1 MAAPA
6 RWGGIGAGR
15 GAAVKRRAFI
25 GATLPATFAASVLA
39 GLSRAARALSP
50 PEPESI
56 TSVPWLRPLEA
67 PVLLNKFGG
76 SVGAVAFSADGQR
89 LLAETDKTVFS
100 LDAASGKALGEP
112 AASPRGLGERGAFLP
127 GGRQLVIATW
137 VSTVS
142 TENGR
147 RVASQA
153 GEVLRAEVGGPNV
166 NIKRQALLALRQQ
179 VTALGVSGDG
189 KLIALGLADGTVQ
202 VLDAGSGAS
211 LLGPVPGYAGIKLGP
226 TRLADVTA
234 IAFSADAARI
244 AFVGVDAALRF
255 LDAHSGKALGA
266 PLAPAVTGATSLI
279 ESLLFTPD
287 GKRLIAASQD
297 KGLYLLDAMTGKPL
311 GPRLQMDNKA
321 TALALSPDGL
331 RLVIG
336 GFSGEVR
343 RWELA

>member
-1 MAAPA
+1 M
-6 RWGGIGAGR
+6 
-15 GAAVKRRAFI
+15 GAAVKRRSFI
-25 GATLPATFAASVLA
+25 GATLPAAFAAS
-39 GLSRAARALSP
+39 GLSGVPRGARALSP
-50 PEPESI
+50 PEPESV
-56 TSVPWLRPLEA
+56 TSVPWLRPLDA
-67 PVLLNKFGG
+67 PLLLNKFGG
-76 SVGAVAFSADGQR
+76 TIGAVAFSADGKQLR
-89 LLAETDKTVFS
+89 AETDKTVFS

-153 GEVLRAEVGGPNV
+153 GEVLRAEVGGPAGSTGPNV
-166 NIKRQALLALRQQ
+166 DVKRQTLLALRQQ

-255 LDAHSGKALGA
+255 LDARSGKALGA

-297 KGLYLLDAMTGKPL
+297 KGLYLLDALTAKPL
-311 GPRLQMDNKA
+311 GPRLQLDSKA

-331 RLVIG
+331 RLAMG

>member
-1 MAAPA
+1 MGP
-6 RWGGIGAGR
+6 
-15 GAAVKRRAFI
+15 AVKRRRFI
-25 GATLPATFAASVLA
+25 GAALPATCAAS
-39 GLSRAARALSP
+39 GLIGWSRAARALSP

-56 TSVPWLRPLEA
+56 TSVPWLRPLES

-76 SVGAVAFSADGQR
+76 SVGAVAFSADGKQ

-100 LDAASGKALGEP
+100 LDAASGKAVGEP
-112 AASPRGLGERGAFLP
+112 APSPRGLGERGVFLP
-127 GGRQLVIATW
+127 GARQLVIATW

-153 GEVLRAEVGGPNV
+153 GEVLRAEVGGPNGSTGP
-166 NIKRQALLALRQQ
+166 NASIKRQTLLTLRQQ
-179 VTALGVSGDG
+179 VTAIGVSGDG

-202 VLDAGSGAS
+202 VLDAGSGAA
-211 LLGPVPGYAGIKLGP
+211 LLGPVPGYAGIKVGP

-244 AFVGVDAALRF
+244 AFVGVDAALRV

-266 PLAPAVTGATSLI
+266 PLTPAVTGATSLI

-297 KGLYLLDAMTGKPL
+297 KGLYLLDAVTAKPL
-311 GPRLQMDNKA
+311 GPRLQMDGKA
-321 TALALSPDGL
+321 TALALSPDGR
-331 RLVIG
+331 RLAIG

>member
-1 MAAPA
+1 M
-6 RWGGIGAGR
+6 
-15 GAAVKRRAFI
+15 KRRSFI
-25 GATLPATFAASVLA
+25 GATLPTAFAASGLA
-39 GLSRAARALSP
+39 GISRAARALSP

-56 TSVPWLRPLEA
+56 TSVPWLRPLGA
-67 PVLLNKFGG
+67 PELLNKFGG
-76 SVGAVAFSADGQR
+76 TIGAVAFSADGKQ

-100 LDAASGKALGEP
+100 LDAASGKAVGEP
-112 AASPRGLGERGAFLP
+112 APSPRGLGERGVFLP
-127 GGRQLVIATW
+127 GARQLVIATW

-153 GEVLRAEVGGPNV
+153 GEVLRAEVGSGPTGSTGPNASV
-166 NIKRQALLALRQQ
+166 KRQTLLTLRQQ
-179 VTALGVSGDG
+179 VTALGVSSDG

-202 VLDAGSGAS
+202 VLDAGSGAA
-211 LLGPVPGYAGIKLGP
+211 LLGPVPGYAGIKLGA

-244 AFVGVDAALRF
+244 AFVGVDAALRV

-266 PLAPAVTGATSLI
+266 PLTPAVTGATSLI

-297 KGLYLLDAMTGKPL
+297 KGLYLLDAVTAKPL
-311 GPRLQMDNKA
+311 GPRLQMDGKA
-321 TALALSPDGL
+321 TALALSPDGR
-331 RLVIG
+331 RLAIG